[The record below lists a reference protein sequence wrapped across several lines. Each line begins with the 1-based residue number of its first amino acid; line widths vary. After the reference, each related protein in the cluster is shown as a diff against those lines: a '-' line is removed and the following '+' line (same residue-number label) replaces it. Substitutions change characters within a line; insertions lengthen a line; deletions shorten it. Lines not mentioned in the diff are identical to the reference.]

1 MLGELGTVIRP
12 LLALLL
18 VVLTPI
24 GTGEGVHRD
33 QLLDPLF
40 PHMHLDA
47 SAETGTPATTHAAAA
62 TGVAIGGGAGAA
74 DSIAPGLTPPVPS
87 WLVLFPR
94 AEAPWHYPILG
105 DPVTVRPDEPP
116 PDPPPDLG

>member
-1 MLGELGTVIRP
+1 MLGELGTFIRP

-18 VVLTPI
+18 IVLTPI

-40 PHMHLDA
+40 PHVHIH
-47 SAETGTPATTHAAAA
+47 SAPDAAAGA
-62 TGVAIGGGAGAA
+62 SETAHAGVAIGGGTGAAA

-87 WLVLFPR
+87 WLMLLPR
-94 AEAPWHYPILG
+94 IDAPWQYPMLTDLITG
-105 DPVTVRPDEPP
+105 RPNEPP
-116 PDPPPDLG
+116 PDPPPDLD